1 MIKCL
6 IDEKLLK
13 FIIVGILNT
22 IVGVVTMFLFYNQ
35 FNMGYWGASALSYFL
50 GSTMSFFLNKKFTFN
65 SKMPNKK
72 AVVRFSVTILIC
84 YIFAYVLAKPLVIYC
99 LNKINLNIATK
110 LIEQIAMLVGMG
122 LFTISNY
129 IMQRYFAFKE

>member
-1 MIKCL
+1 MIKSL

-22 IVGVVTMFLFYNQ
+22 IVGMVTMFLFYNQ

-50 GSTMSFFLNKKFTFN
+50 GSVVSFFLNKNFTFN
-65 SKMPNKK
+65 SDVSNKK
-72 AVVRFSVTILIC
+72 AVIKFSFTILVC

-99 LNKINLNIATK
+99 FNRIKLNIADK
-110 LIEQIAMLVGMG
+110 FIEQFAMLVGMG
-122 LFTISNY
+122 LFTVSNY